1 MPIDRQPRSQTKIVE
16 IAANWFMNTK

>member
-1 MPIDRQPRSQTKIVE
+1 MPIDRQPRRQTKIVE